1 MKPSFAIVGCG
12 KVGTA
17 LGVFLTRAGY
27 RAAGFTSKSLSSAKH
42 VAEII
47 QSNSI
52 SDVPWEI
59 TRNAG
64 VVFISTPD
72 NAIRETC
79 DSISRNNGFAD
90 NAVVLHCSGAL
101 PSTLLSGAKRCG
113 AFTGS
118 MHPLQSFASVDIDD
132 NPFKGIV
139 ISIEGEKQAVDVAE
153 DLATDLGGTAVTI
166 PTAAKTLY
174 HASAVTASNYLV
186 TLLDLALRLITAAG
200 ISEQDAFKAL
210 KPLIEGTLSNI
221 ETVGILQAL
230 TGPIAR
236 GDVEIVEKHVEE
248 MGATLPEFL
257 SLYKALGFA
266 TIDIA
271 SRRGTISESCAQ
283 ALKKITSP

>member
-17 LGVFLTRAGY
+17 LGIFLTRAGY

-79 DSISRNNGFAD
+79 DNISRNNGFAD

-118 MHPLQSFASVDIDD
+118 MHPLQSFASVAFVD

-221 ETVGILQAL
+221 ETVGVLQAL

-257 SLYKALGFA
+257 PLYKALGFA